1 MKNPHDKS
9 EYKKIDEQ
17 TSPVADGA
25 SEPVAQNSDGGG
37 SAAQDGAPQQAE
49 PTKKKKQRLSGAYYY
64 VDTDEKK
71 LAEQAFIRTTLTII
85 AFMLQVVVLLMPQG
99 GLEYVTHK
107 IPSYSYAYMWIVFVM
122 LGTSIWIVIM
132 NMTRYKFRK
141 RIPIE
146 YAPRNGFKYRAFF
159 GAEVYM
165 VINAVMVVLE
175 LSFVCIHYDGVG
187 LGALF
192 VCAAALGCAIAAR
205 QVTNFAL
212 KNAELVPAPDAPQ
225 DDDKTAESENPD
237 GEQK

>member
-17 TSPVADGA
+17 TPVADGA

-37 SAAQDGAPQQAE
+37 NAAQDGAPQQAE

-141 RIPIE
+141 RIPVE
-146 YAPRNGFKYRAFF
+146 YA
-159 GAEVYM
+159 
-165 VINAVMVVLE
+165 VIVVLE

-187 LGALF
+187 LGTLF

-225 DDDKTAESENPD
+225 DDDKTVESENPD